1 MNTTTATLDPETIR
15 VGATIRE
22 MRTMRGMTQ
31 DQLSRSALISRAYLA
46 NIESGR
52 KKAGGKAVARIA
64 IALAVP
70 QISLIRPDLIE
81 VAA

>member
-1 MNTTTATLDPETIR
+1 METTAHLDPEAVR

-31 DQLSRSALISRAYLA
+31 DQLANSSMLSRAYIA
-46 NIESGR
+46 NVEAGR
-52 KKAGGKAVARIA
+52 KKASSKAVCRIA
-64 IALAVP
+64 GALAVP
-70 QISLIRPDLIE
+70 QISLIRPDQIA

>member
-1 MNTTTATLDPETIR
+1 MQNTAHLDPESQR

-22 MRTMRGMTQ
+22 MRTMRGLTQ
-31 DQLSRSALISRAYLA
+31 DQLSNAALISRAYLA
-46 NIESGR
+46 NIEAGR

-64 IALAVP
+64 AALAVP
-70 QISLIRPDLIE
+70 QMSLIRPDQIE

>member
-1 MNTTTATLDPETIR
+1 MQITPPQLDPETVR

-31 DQLSRSALISRAYLA
+31 DQLANRAVMSRAYIA
-46 NIESGR
+46 NIEAGR
-52 KKAGGKAVARIA
+52 KKASGKAIARIA
-64 IALAVP
+64 AALAVP
-70 QISLIRPDLIE
+70 QISL